1 MAREIISLNLK
12 IRLPS
17 FIIMES
23 IGVIGVGRLG
33 ICTALLLEK
42 AGYSITCYDRSTQIC
57 QAINT
62 RSIVSAEKGVP
73 ELLAN
78 AKNISAVDSIGQLVH
93 LDTFFCVVATP
104 SLPDGAYDHTNLDAV
119 AEQLLQCVPI
129 DSPKRKILNVCCTTM
144 PGYCDSLQKKFD
156 QHNIPVD
163 VCYNPE
169 FIAQGNILYGFT
181 HPDIVL
187 IGEANKES
195 GDRLEGIYKAFVQT
209 TPTVCRMTRKEAEI
223 TKISIN
229 CFVTT
234 KISFANTIGDL
245 CVKEGLNADRV
256 LSAIGGDSRVG
267 KKYLGWGHG
276 YGGPCFPRD
285 NRALCLYCA
294 CEGIPNR
301 IGMATDQ
308 TNASHLEFLVQT
320 LKALKQEV
328 GKDFLFR
335 DLAYKPGTIILEESQ
350 SLALAQRLDLEG
362 FPIYVQE
369 SPEIK
374 KELESQARS
383 RFLFVDDSVEASN
396 YIVVDKDLSC
406 LRMRM

>member
-1 MAREIISLNLK
+1 
-12 IRLPS
+12 
-17 FIIMES
+17 METL
-23 IGVIGVGRLG
+23 GVIGVGRLG

-42 AGYSITCYDRSTQIC
+42 YGFNVVCYDVNPEIRN
-57 QAINT
+57 AINS
-62 RSIVSAEKGVP
+62 RHVESPEKGVSSM
-73 ELLAN
+73 LAE
-78 AKNISAVDSIGQLVH
+78 AKNIQAVSTLEEVLKADVL
-93 LDTFFCVVATP
+93 FCVVATP
-104 SLPDGAYDHTNLDAV
+104 SLPDGSYNHQYIETMSDEMVTI
-119 AEQLLQCVPI
+119 LQKGGV
-129 DSPKRKILNVCCTTM
+129 KRKLLNICCTTM
-144 PGYCDSLQKKFD
+144 PGYCDTLQEKFNTND
-156 QHNIPVD
+156 LLVD

-195 GDRLEGIYKAFVQT
+195 GDTLESIYKRFLQT
-209 TPTVCRMTRKEAEI
+209 NPTFCRMARKEAEI

-234 KISFANTIGDL
+234 KISFANTIGDI
-245 CVKEGLNADRV
+245 CVKQGLNPDRV
-256 LSAIGGDSRVG
+256 LSAIGGDTRVG

-285 NRALCLYCA
+285 NRALCLYSQRQN
-294 CEGIPNR
+294 IPNR
-301 IGMATDQ
+301 VGEATDA
-308 TNASHLEFLVQT
+308 TNTIHLDFLVQT
-320 LKALKQEV
+320 LKALKQEL

-383 RFLFVDDSVEASN
+383 QFIFVDDSVDESN

>member
-1 MAREIISLNLK
+1 
-12 IRLPS
+12 
-17 FIIMES
+17 METL
-23 IGVIGVGRLG
+23 GVIGVGRLG
-33 ICTALLLEK
+33 ICTALVLEK
-42 AGYSITCYDRSTQIC
+42 AGYNVLCYDVNPGIRD
-57 QAINT
+57 AINK
-62 RSIVSAEKGVP
+62 RVIESPEKGVTSM
-73 ELLAN
+73 LAE
-78 AKNISAVDSIGQLVH
+78 AKTIRAVDSIEEVLQADVL
-93 LDTFFCVVATP
+93 FCVVATP
-104 SLPDGAYDHTNLDAV
+104 SLPNGAYDHKYIESMSDTMITVL
-119 AEQLLQCVPI
+119 QKGGFQRKLLNI
-129 DSPKRKILNVCCTTM
+129 CCTTM
-144 PGYCDSLQKKFD
+144 PGYCDSLQEKFQRHD
-156 QHNIPVD
+156 LSVD

-169 FIAQGNILYGFT
+169 FIAQGDILRGFT

-195 GDRLEGIYKAFVQT
+195 GDKLESIYKRFLKT
-209 TPTVCRMTRKEAEI
+209 NPNYCRMARTEAEI

-245 CVKEGLNADRV
+245 CVKQGLNPDRV

-285 NRALCLYCA
+285 NRALCLYSIG
-294 CEGIPNR
+294 EGIPNR

-308 TNASHLEFLVQT
+308 TNSSHLEFLVQT
-320 LKALKQEV
+320 LKALKQET

-374 KELESQARS
+374 KELETLS
-383 RFLFVDDSVEASN
+383 RCQFLFVDSSVDSSN